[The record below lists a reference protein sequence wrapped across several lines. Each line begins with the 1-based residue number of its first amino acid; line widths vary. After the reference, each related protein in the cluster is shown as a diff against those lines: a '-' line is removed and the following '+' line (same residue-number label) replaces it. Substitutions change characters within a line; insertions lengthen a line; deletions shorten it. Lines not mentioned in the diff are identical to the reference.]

1 MDIFFLLCTTS
12 ICGRGCS
19 ILFSSRSGRLFQFSI
34 TYELTLSLTKCLDLV
49 LSIKCKHQCS
59 VTVDI
64 FSFPRISLI
73 TPTPQCIPSVL
84 GPLQPSMHWYPS
96 ALTICKNCRRMAI
109 RRIPPNIPCPVVN
122 SSLNF
127 NCPTGLLA
135 SNLTIPRQRF
145 DR

>member
-34 TYELTLSLTKCLDLV
+34 TYELTLSRTKCLDLV
-49 LSIKCKHQCS
+49 LSILCKHQCS
-59 VTVDI
+59 VTVD
-64 FSFPRISLI
+64 SFPFAWISS
-73 TPTPQCIPSVL
+73 TATNS
-84 GPLQPSMHWYPS
+84 SMHSKCPRAAAAIN
-96 ALTICKNCRRMAI
+96 ALVPIGLNRMQKLSKNGNPKD
-109 RRIPPNIPCPVVN
+109 PPEYTV
-122 SSLNF
+122 SS
-127 NCPTGLLA
+127 GELLSQLQLSHKT